1 MKCRRKKKLIKYY
14 SNFFTE
20 EEIFGAVASEV
31 LPNAKYL
38 EQKIQDKISLT
49 INKQLEKYAFEHEF
63 VVYNFNTNQSLGL
76 HYDFSYTTPPH
87 ISVVVY
93 LNSQFEGGE
102 ICFPDYELEIKP
114 AKGDLLFYDSSIK
127 HEVKE
132 IKSGYRI
139 ATGVFW
145 NVKE

>member
-1 MKCRRKKKLIKYY
+1 M
-14 SNFFTE
+14 
-20 EEIFGAVASEV
+20 
-31 LPNAKYL
+31 
-38 EQKIQDKISLT
+38 
-49 INKQLEKYAFEHEF
+49 
-63 VVYNFNTNQSLGL
+63 
-76 HYDFSYTTPPH
+76 
-87 ISVVVY
+87 Y